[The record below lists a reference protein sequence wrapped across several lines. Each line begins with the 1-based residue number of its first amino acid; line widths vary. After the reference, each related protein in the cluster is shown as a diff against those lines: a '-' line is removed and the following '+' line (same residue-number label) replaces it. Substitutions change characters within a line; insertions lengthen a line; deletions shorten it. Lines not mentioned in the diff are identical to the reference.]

1 MIHQIRAIHWNSKL
15 LASIRRVQLFENRNA
30 LTLRL
35 DYISALSEPRIK
47 RKVIPVQA
55 CSRPHPHLFQCGG
68 SASALPIALRRRID
82 WNNRMRDRFRSN
94 YRVTSTKVWRTEGPY
109 SPVGG
114 CHRASHYRYRLNR
127 GSFPLVTNAMTF
139 ADRRCLRRWGPTS
152 PAGILVPI
160 ADSMCN
166 SKANS
171 PTDLADTGINIRTRT
186 GRSSSSQQI
195 GLEKKFS
202 FISTCEIFARL
213 RLSHI
218 ARCSDSHLA
227 IDHVRSTKVGFA
239 DTTSLQPTRPE

>member
-35 DYISALSEPRIK
+35 DYIAALSERRIK

-114 CHRASHYRYRLNR
+114 CHRAPHYRYRLNR

-139 ADRRCLRRWGPTS
+139 ADRRCLRRWDLRPRQGSWSLLPIRCAIRRRIALQPLLIQASTSEQEQVDRPVRSKSASKRNFPSSQHVRFLLGFGYPTS
-152 PAGILVPI
+152 PGVR
-160 ADSMCN
+160 
-166 SKANS
+166 
-171 PTDLADTGINIRTRT
+171 IRTL
-186 GRSSSSQQI
+186 RSI
-195 GLEKKFS
+195 
-202 FISTCEIFARL
+202 T
-213 RLSHI
+213 
-218 ARCSDSHLA
+218 
-227 IDHVRSTKVGFA
+227 
-239 DTTSLQPTRPE
+239 